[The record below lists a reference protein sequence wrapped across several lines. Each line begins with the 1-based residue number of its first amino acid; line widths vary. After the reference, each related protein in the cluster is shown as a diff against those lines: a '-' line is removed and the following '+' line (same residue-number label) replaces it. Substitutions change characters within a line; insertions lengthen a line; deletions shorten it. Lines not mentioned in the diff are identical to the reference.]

1 MNIQHLTRHVG
12 FLKVAFAFAAVLT
25 LSAFRHT
32 DIQGH
37 TDPNYVGYTFR
48 AVVVQFPN
56 ASLTFRNHAIKQ
68 LNKQLKKRNI
78 RLYQHEELFAPT
90 RVWSEEA
97 TRVIYEQN
105 KIDAGLVIT
114 LGSTGSETTPG
125 AVLYNASTVGG
136 TTTGYATQVTYHS
149 DHASFEIALVDINTK
164 DTVWIGELDTRGAG
178 LLFTG
183 SKSTAKGLVKGLVK
197 EWDKAGHLVRR

>member
-1 MNIQHLTRHVG
+1 MNFQYLTRYVR
-12 FLKVAFAFAAVLT
+12 FLQVAFAFTAVLT

-37 TDPNYVGYTFR
+37 TDPAYVGYTFR

-56 ASLTFRNHAIKQ
+56 ASLTFRNHAIKH

-78 RLYQHEELFAPT
+78 RLYQHDELFAPT
-90 RVWSEEA
+90 RTWSEDA
-97 TRVIYEQN
+97 TRTIYEQN
-105 KIDAGLVIT
+105 GIDAGLVIT

-125 AVLYNASTVGG
+125 AVLYNGSTVGG
-136 TTTGYATQVTYHS
+136 TTTGYATQMSYHS
-149 DHASFEIALVDINTK
+149 DHASFEIALVDIDTK

-183 SKSTAKGLVKGLVK
+183 SNSTAKGLAKGLVK
-197 EWDKAGHLVRR
+197 EWDRAGHLLRR

>member
-1 MNIQHLTRHVG
+1 MKKLRLTRHIG
-12 FLKVAFAFAAVLT
+12 FLKVAFALTVVLG

-68 LNKQLKKRNI
+68 LNKQLKKRKI
-78 RLYQHEELFAPT
+78 RLYQHDELFAPT
-90 RVWSEEA
+90 REWSEEA
-97 TRVIYEQN
+97 TRAIYEQN
-105 KIDAGLVIT
+105 GIDAGLVIT
-114 LGSTGSETTPG
+114 MGSIGSESTPG

-136 TTTGYATQVTYHS
+136 TTSGYATQVTYHS
-149 DHASFEIALVDINTK
+149 DHASFEIALVDIDTK

-183 SKSTAKGLVKGLVK
+183 SKSTAKGLIKGLVK
-197 EWDKAGHLVRR
+197 EWDRAGHLVRK